1 MNENQMNETQKKR
14 SVGGELILPVV
25 GCLFTL
31 YYFTTIIDSP
41 WTAQVS
47 AFFIGAVLLTLCLIF
62 FIKKGLAIARDEAVL
77 NFETLFSNTDI
88 TTGRL
93 ALFVITLGYAV
104 LIEWGG
110 FTITTFFFLFL
121 SMTVLNKGQ
130 AKAFIAAL
138 SAGLSLGGYLLFILA
153 FETRFPRGPFE
164 VFMETVLTNG
174 S

>member
-1 MNENQMNETQKKR
+1 MNEPNKKT
-14 SVGGELILPVV
+14 SVGGELVLPFAGVI
-25 GCLFTL
+25 FTL

-47 AFFIGAVLLTLCLIF
+47 ALFIGSILLLLSLIF
-62 FIKKGLAIARDEAVL
+62 FIKKGLAISRGEASFTF
-77 NFETLFSNTDI
+77 NTLFSRADI

-93 ALFVITLGYAV
+93 ALLFITLGYAV

-130 AKAFIAAL
+130 SKGFIAAL
-138 SAGLSLGGYLLFILA
+138 SGVMSLGGYLLFILA

-164 VFMETVLTNG
+164 TLMEAVLNNG

>member
-1 MNENQMNETQKKR
+1 MNEPNKKP
-14 SVGGELILPVV
+14 SLGGEFVLPFAGVV
-25 GCLFTL
+25 FTL

-47 AFFIGAVLLTLCLIF
+47 ALFIGTILLLLSIIF
-62 FIKKGLAIARDEAVL
+62 FIKKGLEISRGEAT
-77 NFETLFSNTDI
+77 FKFDTLFSRADI

-93 ALFVITLGYAV
+93 ALLFITLGYAI

-110 FTITTFFFLFL
+110 FTITTFFFLFF

-130 AKAFIAAL
+130 SKGFIAAL
-138 SAGLSLGGYLLFILA
+138 SAAMSLGGYLLFILA

-164 VFMETVLTNG
+164 SFMEMVLTNG